1 MVKGPGAD
9 VLYHPV
15 GDLVVDMVHE
25 PLGKR
30 RNNDHDCNFAEDR
43 KQSGKIHIAGPQ
55 DQVDTLSH
63 QDRRVKGGCHGHG
76 SQDQRENYEPF
87 IASNVV
93 QDPL

>member
-1 MVKGPGAD
+1 MVEGLRSD

-30 RNNDHDCNFAEDR
+30 RNDDHDRNFAKDR
-43 KQSGKIHIAGPQ
+43 KQSVKIHIAGTQ

-76 SQDQRENYEPF
+76 SQDQGENYQPF
-87 IASNVV
+87 VASNIV